1 MSENKAV
8 DPYEKPEGYI
18 PPDPKTGKGMWIF
31 AAFLAALAI
40 GGYLFYQAGS
50 NDIEQARQDCISKNL
65 ELERTLNEIRD
76 GLGLSTDGALQR
88 AIDRCDGKDPS

>member
-50 NDIEQARQDCISKNL
+50 NDIEQARRLRRRVHDLRRCRFSCI
-65 ELERTLNEIRD
+65 
-76 GLGLSTDGALQR
+76 GLGAHLCLGLW
-88 AIDRCDGKDPS
+88 